1 MYVSNWMY
9 KQAENPIED
18 EKQLQLDSMLG
29 LRRIKTIYVFEGD
42 FEPMFY
48 VISFWRVGTSL
59 G

>member
-18 EKQLQLDSMLG
+18 EKQLQLDSMSG
-29 LRRIKTIYVFEGD
+29 LKRIKTIYVGD